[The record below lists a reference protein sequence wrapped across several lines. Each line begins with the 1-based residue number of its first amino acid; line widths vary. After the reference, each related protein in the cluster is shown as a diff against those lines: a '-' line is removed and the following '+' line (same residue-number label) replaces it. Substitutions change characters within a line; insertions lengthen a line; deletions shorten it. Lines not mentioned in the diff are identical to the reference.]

1 MAESPRA
8 EVSPKSIDELFSADP
23 MDLGPEDY
31 RRIIA
36 EFRAKRDIWEKAEVQ
51 KQIEGRKPK
60 AKAKAEP
67 GVQLAA
73 ADLDDIMNSIIKES

>member
-1 MAESPRA
+1 MTESPRA
-8 EVSPKSIDELFSADP
+8 EVSPKSLDELFSADP

-36 EFRAKRDIWEKAEVQ
+36 EFRAKRDIWEKAEAV
-51 KQIEGRKPK
+51 KQIEGRKP
-60 AKAKAEP
+60 KAKAEP